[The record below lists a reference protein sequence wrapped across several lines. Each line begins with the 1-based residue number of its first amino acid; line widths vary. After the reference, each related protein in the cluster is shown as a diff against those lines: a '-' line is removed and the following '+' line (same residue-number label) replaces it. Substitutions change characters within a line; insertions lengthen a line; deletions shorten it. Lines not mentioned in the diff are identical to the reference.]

1 MDTSPIHDI
10 SLLMTVVTVTASN
23 PIALRV
29 ENVPPLRNVG
39 KLQGTQ
45 ATDAD
50 LEHVLLTPDAA
61 IRVSMSAKT
70 FEGSAEPS
78 FPFSYT
84 SILSMSALLRS

>member
-1 MDTSPIHDI
+1 M
-10 SLLMTVVTVTASN
+10 LMRVSTASN
-23 PIALRV
+23 PITSSGRSRLKCT
-29 ENVPPLRNVG
+29 PLWSVG

-70 FEGSAEPS
+70 FEGSAGPS

-84 SILSMSALLRS
+84 PILSMSALLRS